1 LASITFNKKLFNK
14 IFWELK
20 EASEE
25 NNIRYIWIYGGSSAS
40 KTFSQVQLTIFK
52 MVQERNYNTMVM
64 RKVSNDIKDSIFAD
78 FKGIISDWGLNNEF
92 VIQQNFIINNV
103 TGSYTRFRGLDDSEK
118 VKGISRFKKVV
129 LEEVNQFD
137 EVDFKQIR
145 KRLRGITGQ
154 QIVGIFNPISE
165 DHWIKKNVF
174 DVDKWVD
181 LPSKIAL
188 KQINEAGN
196 SIILKTNYLDNIF
209 IVGDGKGGG
218 FIDKHVIDDF
228 ERDKLFDYAA
238 YEVYALGNWGKII
251 TGGEFY
257 KNFKREK
264 HVGDCNYNSLLPLH
278 ISFDENVNPYFPCCI
293 FQIEG
298 KEIRMLNEV
307 LGRNPNNTIKWVT
320 REIQRLY
327 PDHNSGMFIYGDAT
341 SQKDDVKQ
349 EKGHDLFRLIMSELK
364 EYKPS
369 RRVPNSNDS
378 VVMRANFMNAMFID
392 DPRAGGLKF
401 TIHKDCKEAITDF
414 YQTKEDA
421 DGRKDKRSIEDKV
434 TKVRYQPHGHIGDLT
449 EYMICYAFSREY
461 EMFKRGGKP
470 SFSKAISVKRPDN
483 TW

>member
-1 LASITFNKKLFNK
+1 
-14 IFWELK
+14 
-20 EASEE
+20 
-25 NNIRYIWIYGGSSAS
+25 
-40 KTFSQVQLTIFK
+40 
-52 MVQERNYNTMVM
+52 MVEERNYNTMVM

-78 FKGIISDWGLNNEF
+78 FKGIINDWGLNDEF
-92 VIQQNFIINNV
+92 VIQQNFILNTI

-118 VKGISRFKKVV
+118 VKGISRFKKVI

-137 EVDFKQIR
+137 EADFKQIR
-145 KRLRGITGQ
+145 KRLRGVTGQ

-165 DHWIKKNVF
+165 EHWIKKNVF
-174 DVDKWVD
+174 DTDKWQE
-181 LPSKIAL
+181 LESKISS

-196 SIILKTNYLDNIF
+196 AIILKTNYLDNIF

-228 ERDKLFDYAA
+228 ERDKLYDYAA

-264 HVGDCNYNSLLPLH
+264 HVGECVYNPLLPLH

-298 KEIRMLNEV
+298 KEIRLLNEV
-307 LGRNPNNTIKWVT
+307 LGRNPNNTITWVC
-320 REIQRLY
+320 RQIQNLY
-327 PDHNSGMFIYGDAT
+327 PAHTAGMFIYGDAT

-349 EKGHDLFRLIMSELK
+349 EKGHDLFRLIMNELDF
-364 EYKPS
+364 YKPQ

-378 VVMRANFMNAMFID
+378 VVMRANFMNALLIG
-392 DPRAGGLKF
+392 DPRASGVSLLIDSKC
-401 TIHKDCKEAITDF
+401 TEAINDF

-421 DGRKDKRSIEDKV
+421 DGRKDKKTVKDKITGV
-434 TKVRYQPHGHIGDLT
+434 SYQPHGHIGDLT
-449 EYMICYAFSREY
+449 EYMICYAFNYEY
-461 EMFKRGGKP
+461 DLFKNGGKP
-470 SFSKAISVKRPDN
+470 SYIKTSRVGSKSGY
-483 TW
+483 